1 MHLIELK
8 RSEMNAAVKKK
19 KKKKREKK
27 VSDRKKKEGKSEHVI
42 HNN

>member
-8 RSEMNAAVKKK
+8 RSEMNAAV

-27 VSDRKKKEGKSEHVI
+27 VSDRKKKEGKSEHGI